1 MSTRAHFARRAFAA
15 TIAIAVFVRPATAEP
30 ALLPDDLVQR
40 GWIQLFDGETLFGW
54 QTVGHAEWQVTDGVV
69 RTTGDKP
76 GFLMTT
82 SEFADYELSV
92 EFLASNDTNSGI
104 FLRTPLAPTDPST
117 DCYELNIAPAD
128 NPFPTG
134 GLVARKKIEPQK
146 VAGDQ
151 AGEWH
156 TFLVTA
162 SGGTLTIDLDGERV
176 LVYDDPKPVALGH
189 IGLQSNQGAVA
200 FRNVRLRP
208 LGLKSIFNG
217 QDLTGWNT
225 KQRMNAE
232 FSVTESGELHVKNG
246 RGQLES
252 DGQYANFVLQL
263 ECRVNGDGL
272 NSGIFFR
279 SIPGQFVQG
288 YESQISNTTKGGDR
302 NQPADFGTGGIY
314 RRKPARRVV
323 ANDGEWFAKTLIA
336 NGPRIAVWVDG
347 FQVTDWVDERP
358 ASDNPREGK
367 RLAAGTLAIQAHDPT
382 TDFFFRNV
390 RIVEL
395 PR

>member
-1 MSTRAHFARRAFAA
+1 M
-15 TIAIAVFVRPATAEP
+15 AVAVLCGPSMAET
-30 ALLPDDLVQR
+30 ALLPDDLVHR
-40 GWIQLFDGETLFGW
+40 GWVQLFDGETLFGW
-54 QTVGHAEWQVTDGVV
+54 QTVGDAEWQATDGVV
-69 RTTGDKP
+69 RTKGDKP

-92 EFLASNDTNSGI
+92 DFLADKDANSGI
-104 FLRTPLAPTDPST
+104 FLRTPLAPTDPAA
-117 DCYELNIAPAD
+117 DCYELNIAPGD

-134 GLVARKKIEPQK
+134 SLVARKKIESQK
-146 VAGDQ
+146 VASDQ
-151 AGEWH
+151 EDEWH

-162 SGGTLTIDLDGERV
+162 SGGKVTVDLDGERV
-176 LVYDDPKPVALGH
+176 LAYDDPKPVAMGH
-189 IGLQSNQGAVA
+189 IGLQSNRGAVA

-225 KQRMNAE
+225 KQKMDAE
-232 FSVTESGELHVKNG
+232 FSVTDSGELHVKNG

-252 DGQYANFVLQL
+252 DGKYANFVLQL
-263 ECRVNGDGL
+263 ECCVNGKGL

-279 SIPGQFVQG
+279 AIPGQFVQG
-288 YESQISNTTKGGDR
+288 YESQICNTTKDGDR

-314 RRKPARRVV
+314 RRTPARRVV
-323 ANDGEWFAKTLIA
+323 ANDGEWFAKTIIA

-358 ASDNPREGK
+358 ASENPREGK
-367 RLAAGTLAIQAHDPT
+367 RLEAGTLAIQAHDPT
-382 TDFFFRNV
+382 TDFLFRNL

-395 PR
+395 PQ